1 MDRQMIERIV
11 AGVMTQLGQTV
22 SSELSEGEI
31 PVSVSARHVHL
42 SPEHVEVLFG
52 KGYALTRKSDLSQP
66 GQFASNE
73 TVMIAGPK
81 GSLERVRVLGPSRDL
96 TQAEIS
102 WTDAVKIGVRPPL
115 RTSGDIKGS
124 APLTMIG
131 PSGSL
136 ALPEGLIIAQAHIH
150 MGPVDAK
157 QLNVQN
163 GEFVQVKINGE
174 RPLSIDKVMIR
185 VSDRFRLE
193 MHIDTDEANAG
204 LITSGSFGRIVNE
217 HISRCAP
224 SANYSQEI
232 NQRYEFNQKLLA
244 YEHVQSIQEP
254 EIILRKGTIVTPLA
268 KDLAR
273 ELGKDI
279 IFIK

>member
-11 AGVMTQLGQTV
+11 ADVMTQLGQAV
-22 SSELSEGEI
+22 SSASTEGEI
-31 PVSVSARHVHL
+31 PVAVSARHVHL
-42 SPEHVEVLFG
+42 SPEHVEALFG
-52 KGYALTRKSDLSQP
+52 KGYTLTKKSDLSQP
-66 GQFASNE
+66 GQFAADE
-73 TVMIAGPK
+73 TVTIAGPK
-81 GSLERVRVLGPSRDL
+81 GSLERVRVLGPSRNL

-136 ALPEGLIIAQAHIH
+136 ALSEGLIIAQAHIH
-150 MGPVDAK
+150 MCPADAK

-163 GEFVQVKINGE
+163 GDFVQVKINGE

-185 VSDRFRLE
+185 VSERFRLE

-204 LITSGSFGRIVNE
+204 LITSGSFGIIVNE
-217 HISRCAP
+217 NTSRYAP
-224 SANYSQEI
+224 SSDYSQEI

-273 ELGKDI
+273 ELGKQI
-279 IFIK
+279 IFTK